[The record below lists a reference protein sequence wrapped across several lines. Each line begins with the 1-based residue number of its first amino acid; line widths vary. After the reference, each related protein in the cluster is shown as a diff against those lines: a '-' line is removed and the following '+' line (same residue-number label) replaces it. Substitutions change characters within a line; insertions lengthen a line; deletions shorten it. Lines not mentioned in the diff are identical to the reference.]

1 MTDPDTQK
9 GSPKSVLKLDKF
21 HTAFTKKYKEVFNDK
36 IFNQKRLE
44 MIQRTATQD
53 LERKEH
59 DQYAIQQQ
67 FYKGIKTKLFDRKR
81 TDSFDELKRKRDREN
96 QENLD
101 QIKDRFLFQP
111 IVYDDLINMKVQTD
125 AESVQETIP

>member
-1 MTDPDTQK
+1 MEDQNTQK
-9 GSPKSVLKLDKF
+9 GTPKSVLKLDKF
-21 HTAFTKKYKEVFNDK
+21 QTAFTRKYKEVFNDK

-44 MIQRTATQD
+44 LIQRTATQD
-53 LERKEH
+53 LERKEQ
-59 DQYAIQQQ
+59 DQNAIQHQ
-67 FYKGIKTKLFDRKR
+67 FYLGIKSKLFDRKR

-111 IVYDDLINMKVQTD
+111 IVYDDLINRKGQSDV
-125 AESVQETIP
+125 ESIQETIP